1 MHVTD
6 LNLASSDD
14 IDWAGDPRFPGV
26 LFKTLISGATGSVMS
41 AAIAQVA
48 PGGVIPTHQHPT
60 ETEMFHVISG
70 DGIFQQGDQHV
81 PIHAGFTGSVPP
93 GNLHRVENTSQSP
106 LFILAVHTP
115 PTR

>member
-1 MHVTD
+1 MTA

-14 IDWAGDPRFPGV
+14 IAWTDDPRFPGV
-26 LFKTLISGATGSVMS
+26 LFKTLISSATGSLMS

-70 DGIFQQGDQHV
+70 DGIFQQGDQRV
-81 PIHAGFTGSVPP
+81 PIHAGTTGSVSP
-93 GNLHRVENTSQSP
+93 GNLHRVENTGEAP
-106 LFILAVHTP
+106 LYILAVHTP